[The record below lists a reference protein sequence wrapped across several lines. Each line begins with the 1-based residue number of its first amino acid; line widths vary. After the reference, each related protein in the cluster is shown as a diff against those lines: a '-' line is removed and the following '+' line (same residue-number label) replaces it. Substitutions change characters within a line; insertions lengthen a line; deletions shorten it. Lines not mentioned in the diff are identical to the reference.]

1 MNNKALTK
9 MNNLIAETKGK
20 TIKKSAIKDTL
31 WKNKDLQTEIQ
42 VNNCVQYLKD
52 NGYRVINDIKN
63 DDFKKTPTD
72 KKVVKK
78 ESNINKKTNKKEVK
92 KETKPIVK
100 KETKKETPVKTKKK
114 EETKKKVDTK
124 KETTPT
130 KDTNKKEITASSLF
144 EDTRELDDDEEEVVD
159 TVDVDEDE
167 IDENEINEDFSTINN
182 DYVET
187 DDVKLYLRSIA
198 DMNLPILT
206 TEEEQALGERIKQGD
221 ALAKE
226 ELVKHNL
233 KLVVSIAKRYV
244 GLGVDFMDLIREGNI
259 GLMIAAE
266 KYKPEL
272 GFRFSTYATHWIRQH
287 ITRHI
292 ANTGRLI
299 RLPVHMIEHARK
311 IALAKRDLYEMTTK
325 EPTIEEITEFINK
338 NKQKY
343 LKKSEQNKD
352 ITPEDVLNALTHIEN
367 SIVSLDAPLNKEEED
382 STLIDFVTNPSEQSV
397 EDVAL
402 DNELGVTLREVLSR
416 VLTERELNVII
427 RRFGLEDN
435 TPRTLEQ
442 VGKEFKVTRERI
454 RQIEA
459 KALRKL
465 RYNRISKQKLL
476 AFTSKG

>member
-78 ESNINKKTNKKEVK
+78 ETNKVVKKETNKKEVK
-92 KETKPIVK
+92 KETKPVV
-100 KETKKETPVKTKKK
+100 KKETPVKTKKK

-130 KDTNKKEITASSLF
+130 KDTKQITASSLF

-159 TVDVDEDE
+159 TIDVDEDE
-167 IDENEINEDFSTINN
+167 IDENEIDEDVSTIIN
-182 DYVET
+182 DNSGYVET

-244 GLGVDFMDLIREGNI
+244 GLGVDFMDLIQEGNI
-259 GLMIAAE
+259 GLMIAAD

-367 SIVSLDAPLNKEEED
+367 SIVSLDAPLNKDEED

-454 RQIEA
+454 RQIES

>member
-52 NGYRVINDIKN
+52 NGYKVINDIKN
-63 DDFKKTPTD
+63 DDFKKTPTVKKEPN

-78 ESNINKKTNKKEVK
+78 ETKTE
-92 KETKPIVK
+92 I
-100 KETKKETPVKTKKK
+100 KKETPVKTKK
-114 EETKKKVDTK
+114 TAVK

-130 KDTNKKEITASSLF
+130 KDNKQITASSLF
-144 EDTRELDDDEEEVVD
+144 EDSRELDDDEDEVID
-159 TVDVDEDE
+159 TVDVEEDEIDEDE
-167 IDENEINEDFSTINN
+167 IDEDVSTIIN
-182 DYVET
+182 DNSGYVET

-221 ALAKE
+221 ALAKD
-226 ELVKHNL
+226 ELVRHNL
-233 KLVVSIAKRYV
+233 KLVISIAKKYV
-244 GLGVDFMDLIREGNI
+244 GLGVDFMDLIQEGNI
-259 GLMIAAE
+259 GLMIAAD

-311 IALAKRDLYEMTTK
+311 VALAKRDLYEITAK

-338 NKQKY
+338 NKEKY

-367 SIVSLDAPLNKEEED
+367 SIVSLDAPLKNKDEED
-382 STLIDFVTNPSEQSV
+382 STLIDFVANPSEQSV

-402 DNELGVTLREVLSR
+402 DNELNTTLREVLSR
-416 VLTERELNVII
+416 VLTERELNVITL
-427 RRFGLEDN
+427 RFGLEDN

-442 VGKEFKVTRERI
+442 VGKEFNVTRERI

-465 RYNRISKQKLL
+465 RFNRISKQKLL

>member
-1 MNNKALTK
+1 MEYIMNNKALTK

-52 NGYRVINDIKN
+52 NGYKVINDIKN
-63 DDFKKTPTD
+63 DDFKKTPTVKKEPN

-78 ESNINKKTNKKEVK
+78 E
-92 KETKPIVK
+92 TKPEI
-100 KETKKETPVKTKKK
+100 KKETPVKTKKK

-130 KDTNKKEITASSLF
+130 KDNKQITASSLF
-144 EDTRELDDDEEEVVD
+144 EDTRELDDDEDEVID

-167 IDENEINEDFSTINN
+167 IDENEIDEDVSTIIN
-182 DYVET
+182 DNSGYVET

-226 ELVKHNL
+226 ELVNHNL

-244 GLGVDFMDLIREGNI
+244 GLGVDFMDLIQEGNI
-259 GLMIAAE
+259 GLMIAAD

-402 DNELGVTLREVLSR
+402 DNELSVTLREVLSR

-442 VGKEFKVTRERI
+442 VGKEFNVTRERI

-465 RYNRISKQKLL
+465 RFNRISKQKLL

>member
-9 MNNLIAETKGK
+9 MNNLIAETKSK
-20 TIKKSAIKDTL
+20 TIKKSAIKETL

-42 VNNCVQYLKD
+42 VNNCIQYLKD

-226 ELVKHNL
+226 ELVNHNL

-244 GLGVDFMDLIREGNI
+244 GLGVDFMDLIQEGNI
-259 GLMIAAE
+259 GLMIAAD

-442 VGKEFKVTRERI
+442 VGKEFNVTRERI

-465 RYNRISKQKLL
+465 RFNRISKQKLL

>member
-100 KETKKETPVKTKKK
+100 KETKKETPVKIKKK

-130 KDTNKKEITASSLF
+130 KDNKQITASSLF

-244 GLGVDFMDLIREGNI
+244 GLGVDFMDLIQEGNI

-402 DNELGVTLREVLSR
+402 DNELSVTLREVLSR

>member
-78 ESNINKKTNKKEVK
+78 ETNKKEVK
-92 KETKPIVK
+92 KETKPVVK
-100 KETKKETPVKTKKK
+100 KETKKEIPVKTKKTV
-114 EETKKKVDTK
+114 ETKKKVEKKVDTK

-130 KDTNKKEITASSLF
+130 KDTKQITASSLF
-144 EDTRELDDDEEEVVD
+144 EDSRELDDDEDDVID
-159 TVDVDEDE
+159 IVDVDEDE

-187 DDVKLYLRSIA
+187 DDVKLYIRSIA

-206 TEEEQALGERIKQGD
+206 MEEEQALGERIKQGD

-233 KLVVSIAKRYV
+233 KLVISIAKRYV
-244 GLGVDFMDLIREGNI
+244 GLGVDFMDLIQEGNI

-287 ITRHI
+287 ITRYI

-402 DNELGVTLREVLSR
+402 DNELSVTLREVLSR

-427 RRFGLEDN
+427 RRFGLDDN

-442 VGKEFKVTRERI
+442 VGKEFNVTRERI

-465 RYNRISKQKLL
+465 RFNRISKQKLL

>member
-1 MNNKALTK
+1 MEHIMNNKALTK

-78 ESNINKKTNKKEVK
+78 ETNKKEVK
-92 KETKPIVK
+92 KETKPVVK

-114 EETKKKVDTK
+114 EETKKKVVTK

-130 KDTNKKEITASSLF
+130 KDTNKKEEITASSLF

-159 TVDVDEDE
+159 TIDVEEDE

-244 GLGVDFMDLIREGNI
+244 GLGVDFMDLIQEGNI

>member
-1 MNNKALTK
+1 MNNKALKK
-9 MNNLIAETKGK
+9 MNNLIAETNGK

-31 WKNKDLQTEIQ
+31 WKNTDLQTEIQ

-63 DDFKKTPTD
+63 DDFKKTPTVKKETN

-78 ESNINKKTNKKEVK
+78 E
-92 KETKPIVK
+92 
-100 KETKKETPVKTKKK
+100 ETKKETPVKTNKK

-130 KDTNKKEITASSLF
+130 KDTNKKQVTASSLF
-144 EDTRELDDDEEEVVD
+144 EDSRELDDDEDEVID
-159 TVDVDEDE
+159 AVDVDEDE
-167 IDENEINEDFSTINN
+167 IDEDEINEDLSTIIK
-182 DYVET
+182 DSEYVET

-233 KLVVSIAKRYV
+233 KLVISIAKRYV
-244 GLGVDFMDLIREGNI
+244 GLGVDFMDLIQEGNI
-259 GLMIAAE
+259 GLMIAAD

-352 ITPEDVLNALTHIEN
+352 ITPEDVQNALTHIEN

-402 DNELGVTLREVLSR
+402 DNELSVTLREVLSR

-427 RRFGLEDN
+427 RRFGLDDN

-442 VGKEFKVTRERI
+442 VGKEFNVTRERI

-465 RYNRISKQKLL
+465 RFNRISKQKLL

>member
-1 MNNKALTK
+1 METIMNNKALTK

-52 NGYRVINDIKN
+52 NGYKVINDIKN
-63 DDFKKTPTD
+63 DDFKKTPTVKKEPN

-78 ESNINKKTNKKEVK
+78 ETKTE
-92 KETKPIVK
+92 I
-100 KETKKETPVKTKKK
+100 KKETPVKTKK
-114 EETKKKVDTK
+114 TAVK

-130 KDTNKKEITASSLF
+130 KDNKQITASSLF
-144 EDTRELDDDEEEVVD
+144 EDSRELDDDEDEVID
-159 TVDVDEDE
+159 TVDVEEDEIDEDE
-167 IDENEINEDFSTINN
+167 IDEDVSTIIN
-182 DYVET
+182 DNSGYVET

-221 ALAKE
+221 ALAKD
-226 ELVKHNL
+226 ELVRHNL
-233 KLVVSIAKRYV
+233 KLVISIAKKYV
-244 GLGVDFMDLIREGNI
+244 GLGVDFMDLIQEGNI
-259 GLMIAAE
+259 GLMIAAD

-311 IALAKRDLYEMTTK
+311 VALAKRDLYEITAK

-338 NKQKY
+338 NKEKY

-367 SIVSLDAPLNKEEED
+367 SVVSLDAPLNKDEED

-402 DNELGVTLREVLSR
+402 DNELNTTLREVLSR
-416 VLTERELNVII
+416 VLTERELNVITL
-427 RRFGLEDN
+427 RFGLEDN

-442 VGKEFKVTRERI
+442 VGKEFNVTRERI

-465 RYNRISKQKLL
+465 RFNRISKQKLL

>member
-78 ESNINKKTNKKEVK
+78 ETNKKEVK
-92 KETKPIVK
+92 KETKPVVK

-114 EETKKKVDTK
+114 EETKKKVVTK

-130 KDTNKKEITASSLF
+130 KDTNKKEEITASSLF

-159 TVDVDEDE
+159 TIDVEEDE

-244 GLGVDFMDLIREGNI
+244 GLGVDFMDLIQEGNI

-465 RYNRISKQKLL
+465 
-476 AFTSKG
+476 